1 MSKVLT
7 LLFFAFL
14 LLTNFPSQAQESQPV
29 LQTSYLC
36 AGVGDDPNDPK
47 FSTYNT
53 KIIFTTGGTAYI
65 TDVQAKVVEVS
76 SGKVVAD
83 VYCDAPWLLMNL
95 KPGAYN
101 VTATAIKQYAQS
113 AKLTVSGDKQTAL
126 AIRFPQIKGD
136 GL

>member
-1 MSKVLT
+1 MSKILAS
-7 LLFFAFL
+7 LFFVLFL
-14 LLTNFPSQAQESQPV
+14 FSSFSVQAQESQPTQ
-29 LQTSYLC
+29 QTSYLC

-65 TDVQAKVVEVS
+65 TDVQAKLVEVS
-76 SGKVVAD
+76 TGKVVAD

-101 VTATAIKQYAQS
+101 VTATAVKQYAQS
-113 AKLTVSGDKQTAL
+113 AKLTVAGEKQTIL